1 MYRAPSLVEL
11 GPQRLK
17 RANSASSEK
26 SLAKRTVFGQ
36 EAYVDILYQV
46 AGAFAGR
53 LTTCTDPR
61 EATYWHRFDGVN
73 PYGQLW
79 GGVYYIELKAKLVP
93 AGTYAPVSAEQAP
106 GKALFRLTMRLWNAH
121 KQDYLPIWEQLGAVK
136 PRPLPL
142 EVHVPCGMTRPEME
156 NQLVDALNPWLTF
169 LHYNYGLAG
178 LPRNTPLL
186 VPVVRAQR

>member
-1 MYRAPSLVEL
+1 MSRAPSLVEL
-11 GPQRLK
+11 VPQRLK
-17 RANSASSEK
+17 RANSLSNAN
-26 SLAKRTVFGQ
+26 SLAKRTVFGE
-36 EAYVDILYQV
+36 EAYGDILDQV

-53 LTTCTDPR
+53 LATCSDPD

-93 AGTYAPVSAEQAP
+93 AGTYAPVSAEQVP
-106 GKALFRLTMRLWNAH
+106 GKALYRLTMRLWNAH
-121 KQDYLPIWEQLGAVK
+121 RQDYLPIWEQLRDAK
-136 PRPLPL
+136 LPL

-156 NQLVDALNPWLTF
+156 KQLVRALNPWLTF

-186 VPVVRAQR
+186 VPVVRAQE

>member
-1 MYRAPSLVEL
+1 MQGPSLHEL
-11 GPQRLK
+11 DPQRLK
-17 RANSASSEK
+17 RQASASSEL
-26 SLAKRTVFGQ
+26 SQAKRAVFGE

-93 AGTYAPVSAEQAP
+93 AGTYAPVSAERVP
-106 GKALFRLTMRLWNAH
+106 GKALFRLSMRLWNE
-121 KQDYLPIWEQLGAVK
+121 YLNGFVGIWEQLRDAK
-136 PRPLPL
+136 LPL
-142 EVHVPCGMTRPEME
+142 EAHVPCGMTRPEMVD
-156 NQLVDALNPWLTF
+156 QLVDALNPWLTF
-169 LHYNYGLAG
+169 LHNSYGLAG

-186 VPVVRAQR
+186 VPVAGAQQ